1 MRALLYDR
9 SLGQPDGQRIARL
22 GDWWARYIRELK
34 RQRNGWQDESP
45 QLSELTQSVQDTMAV
60 LPDPNSWADK
70 PSLFKGLVVG
80 SVQSGK
86 TTNMIGLTAAAIDQ
100 GYRVVVV
107 LAGRTE
113 DLRRQTSLRFNL
125 DLMSRSDEIPDTG
138 GLTTLGRP
146 AGPGP
151 YGGFSLPFAT
161 DAAAYSPLLTSMREA
176 LSRNEPC
183 VLVVK
188 KWIKSLNHL
197 GTKVLRP
204 LFDQVGAHELPML
217 VLDDE
222 CDDGSVPGKGDPK
235 EIPELITGLWRRPGK
250 ETPHVAYVGYT
261 ATAAASLLQDPALEL
276 YPSHFAQL
284 LRYPS
289 HADSP
294 LTYAVANADDWYS
307 GSFTFYEQFGVIAD
321 VDDNFLVCPLV
332 TDDEADRSPDQS
344 ESLIEAVIAY
354 FVAGAF
360 RLALSPAAR
369 FDDPS
374 HLPPKHTMIVQAST
388 SQVDHKRFA
397 YAIRDHFLGQ
407 DDGDGVV
414 RFNWERVGPL
424 FANDEGRWQA
434 WYTSFVAT
442 RKRISR
448 EAPHRPDLP
457 SGPITWIEVKD
468 RLADTVN
475 HAKLRIVNSDVEIG
489 TSLSFTSPLYR
500 DGRRG
505 LPQDVFTIAVGGG
518 ILSRGLTI
526 EGLCVSYYTR
536 DVERPLEDATMQ
548 MSRWFGYR
556 GEHLEFCRLFTT
568 MSGYDR
574 LRAFHEND
582 QQHRAR
588 LAVLME
594 DREQVDKARIAL
606 RTLPSALLTAKI
618 GIGKTHDIAFSPFTH
633 VFSRVEVGELASIN
647 QELGLDLVQQITA
660 RDGEEVKI
668 GSGHARGMVSRRWSV
683 VEVANLLDAWSLSS
697 HNPDPE
703 DYPHDKYHRPVDL
716 KRPVARS
723 NDARNDPYLVAA
735 YLRWWAENP
744 GDSPP
749 PMFNVGVTYGL
760 LNHKTAPFKFPLLN
774 RTITTDGSLGGGWGG
789 EDKTIDSPP
798 RELIDRAGDR
808 INGADGLLLLHVIHA
823 AATGRSGEGQPR
835 KSHTIS
841 FGIAVPAGGRPF
853 SVVVNYDRR

>member
-261 ATAAASLLQDPALEL
+261 ATAAASLLQDPAL
-276 YPSHFAQL
+276 
-284 LRYPS
+284 
-289 HADSP
+289 
-294 LTYAVANADDWYS
+294 
-307 GSFTFYEQFGVIAD
+307 
-321 VDDNFLVCPLV
+321 
-332 TDDEADRSPDQS
+332 
-344 ESLIEAVIAY
+344 
-354 FVAGAF
+354 
-360 RLALSPAAR
+360 
-369 FDDPS
+369 
-374 HLPPKHTMIVQAST
+374 
-388 SQVDHKRFA
+388 
-397 YAIRDHFLGQ
+397 
-407 DDGDGVV
+407 
-414 RFNWERVGPL
+414 
-424 FANDEGRWQA
+424 
-434 WYTSFVAT
+434 
-442 RKRISR
+442 
-448 EAPHRPDLP
+448 
-457 SGPITWIEVKD
+457 
-468 RLADTVN
+468 
-475 HAKLRIVNSDVEIG
+475 
-489 TSLSFTSPLYR
+489 
-500 DGRRG
+500 
-505 LPQDVFTIAVGGG
+505 
-518 ILSRGLTI
+518 
-526 EGLCVSYYTR
+526 
-536 DVERPLEDATMQ
+536 
-548 MSRWFGYR
+548 
-556 GEHLEFCRLFTT
+556 
-568 MSGYDR
+568 
-574 LRAFHEND
+574 
-582 QQHRAR
+582 
-588 LAVLME
+588 
-594 DREQVDKARIAL
+594 
-606 RTLPSALLTAKI
+606 
-618 GIGKTHDIAFSPFTH
+618 
-633 VFSRVEVGELASIN
+633 
-647 QELGLDLVQQITA
+647 
-660 RDGEEVKI
+660 
-668 GSGHARGMVSRRWSV
+668 
-683 VEVANLLDAWSLSS
+683 
-697 HNPDPE
+697 
-703 DYPHDKYHRPVDL
+703 
-716 KRPVARS
+716 
-723 NDARNDPYLVAA
+723 
-735 YLRWWAENP
+735 
-744 GDSPP
+744 
-749 PMFNVGVTYGL
+749 
-760 LNHKTAPFKFPLLN
+760 
-774 RTITTDGSLGGGWGG
+774 
-789 EDKTIDSPP
+789 
-798 RELIDRAGDR
+798 
-808 INGADGLLLLHVIHA
+808 
-823 AATGRSGEGQPR
+823 
-835 KSHTIS
+835 
-841 FGIAVPAGGRPF
+841 
-853 SVVVNYDRR
+853 